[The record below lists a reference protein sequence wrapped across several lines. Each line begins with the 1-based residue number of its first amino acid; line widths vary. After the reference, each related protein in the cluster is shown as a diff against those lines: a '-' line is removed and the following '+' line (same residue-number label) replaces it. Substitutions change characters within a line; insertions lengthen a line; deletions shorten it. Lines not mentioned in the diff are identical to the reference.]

1 MRNSLPTSQEGRF
14 STKKVYQ
21 KVLSFI
27 LHFFCHLI
35 LEQLHYDKTINNTFH
50 FISQKIY
57 FVVFFIINLLD
68 NCFLTKPLW
77 YHYSKNSNYGKCFG
91 NFSYDIFWWNT
102 MAFLAF
108 VCCRTGECRD
118 CVIFNDLRQNFQCC
132 KSFKDYPIPVS
143 NIIFWSIKKCNAF
156 IAIIWLP
163 FDWCIC
169 YKNKGFRCLLR
180 MSLHDVFQ
188 IFLWFCKSD
197 F

>member
-57 FVVFFIINLLD
+57 FVLFFIINLLD
-68 NCFLTKPLW
+68 NCFLTKFW
-77 YHYSKNSNYGKCFG
+77 YHFLKTIIIAMLWKSFYG
-91 NFSYDIFWWNT
+91 IFRWNT
-102 MAFLAF
+102 MACLAF

-132 KSFKDYPIPVS
+132 KSFKDYPIS
-143 NIIFWSIKKCNAF
+143 HT
-156 IAIIWLP
+156 
-163 FDWCIC
+163 CIQHHI
-169 YKNKGFRCLLR
+169 LI
-180 MSLHDVFQ
+180 H
-188 IFLWFCKSD
+188 
-197 F
+197 